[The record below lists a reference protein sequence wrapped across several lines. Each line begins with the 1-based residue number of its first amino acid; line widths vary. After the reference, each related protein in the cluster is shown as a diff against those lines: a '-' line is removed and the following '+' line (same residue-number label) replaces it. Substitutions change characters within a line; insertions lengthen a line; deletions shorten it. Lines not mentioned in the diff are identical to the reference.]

1 MFPLTSQPSISVMH
15 TNKLRN
21 LVFLTSCIRMK
32 FREAL
37 VGQNPAVSRSEF
49 KRIVLT
55 AYLTIVCMAVSLI
68 YTTVDVMH
76 DVYYATPSYAVLFTM
91 SIVSL
96 FLIRSRNHR
105 AGKISLMITVNMV
118 VFWAALNDPF
128 ETGTFMF
135 FIPTGIGSFAIL
147 AFHDRLIGISLAS
160 FTTMLFLLA
169 FFSDLQPIPYTRPGD
184 DYIMISFI
192 LNYFI
197 SLTISVLIVYFLMNL
212 NRLSE
217 NELIQKEELASQ
229 RNAALRKVNDELD
242 RFVYSVS
249 HDLRSPLSSILG
261 LTNLARKT
269 TDPAELD
276 NILSMIQGRVAAQD
290 HFISEIIDYSKNE
303 RAAVASEKIQLSN
316 LVDDIINS
324 LKFNPNA
331 DKIKFENLI
340 SKSAIVKCDKVRL
353 TVILNN
359 LVGNAIKYHD
369 LKKQHCFIQLSYALN
384 ENCLQVK
391 DNGVG
396 IAAEHQFKIFDMFYR
411 GSDRSTGSGLG
422 LFITKEAVGKINA
435 TIQVASLPGEGSTF
449 SVFLPESAIVK
460 DS

>member
-1 MFPLTSQPSISVMH
+1 
-15 TNKLRN
+15 
-21 LVFLTSCIRMK
+21 MK

-49 KRIVLT
+49 KRVVLT

-68 YTTVDVMH
+68 YTAVDVTH
-76 DVYYATPSYAVLFTM
+76 DVYYATPSYAVLFVM

-160 FTTMLFLLA
+160 FTTLLFLLA
-169 FFSDLQPIPYTRPGD
+169 FFSDLQPITYTRPGD
-184 DYIMISFI
+184 DYITISFI

-229 RNAALRKVNDELD
+229 KNAALRKVNDELD

-269 TDPAELD
+269 KDPIELE
-276 NILSMIQGRVAAQD
+276 NILIMIQGRVAAQD

-303 RAAVASEKIQLSN
+303 RASVSSEKIL
-316 LVDDIINS
+316 LHDLGDDIINS

-331 DKIKFENLI
+331 DKINFENLI
-340 SKSAIVKCDKVRL
+340 PKSAIVKTDKVRL

-369 LKKQHCFIQLSYALN
+369 LKKQHCFIQLSYAQV

-396 IAAEHQFKIFDMFYR
+396 IAAEHQVKIFDMFYR

-435 TIQVASLPGEGSTF
+435 TIQVTSLPGEGSTF
-449 SVFLPESAIVK
+449 SVFLPVSAIVK